1 MLTISVLFIYRN
13 RPLGFILKQWS
24 NPRKESVPGALRL
37 LVERYDST
45 SRITGHAI
53 ETSLNNERAMA
64 HDMKKYSP
72 AELENYPGYHI
83 RRLQQIAV
91 AVFVEE
97 TSAWGVTPVQYAA
110 LSAVLRKPH
119 VDQRT
124 LARLIGF
131 DASTIGSVI
140 DRLEARGLIARIGN
154 PKDRRSKM
162 LEVTAEG
169 RQLLLDAE
177 PAVLKAQERMLD
189 PLPPGKRKQFMET
202 LAFLTEANGDI
213 ARAPANGSFKSGSEG
228 A

>member
-1 MLTISVLFIYRN
+1 
-13 RPLGFILKQWS
+13 
-24 NPRKESVPGALRL
+24 
-37 LVERYDST
+37 
-45 SRITGHAI
+45 
-53 ETSLNNERAMA
+53 
-64 HDMKKYSP
+64 MKKYSP

-91 AVFVEE
+91 AVFMEE

-140 DRLEARGLIARIGN
+140 DRLEARGLIARISN
-154 PKDRRSKM
+154 PNDRRVRL

-169 RQLLLDAE
+169 QRLLLEAE

-189 PLPPGKRKQFMET
+189 PLPAGKRKQFMDM
-202 LAFLTEANGDI
+202 LAFLTEANGEL
-213 ARAPANGSFKSGSEG
+213 ARAPASGKIG
-228 A
+228 D